1 MNQVLLE
8 TIVEKLET
16 LEISLLKENN
26 REKNLE
32 IQETLLK
39 EINIF
44 QSEITKLPSH
54 FKLSNEKMNELSK
67 NIDAVN
73 FKLEKGVSG
82 QINHKH
88 HFHKCVWIA
97 IGLFITSLL
106 LLYSWI
112 NCYDTRKVYE
122 ANDIKYRYLKVNGN
136 AVLLK
141 LLYHTDSLYNLNNDL
156 FTTRVNDREESFAH
170 QAELLRLAGEKKKDQ
185 KSSMKK

>member
-1 MNQVLLE
+1 M
-8 TIVEKLET
+8 
-16 LEISLLKENN
+16 
-26 REKNLE
+26 
-32 IQETLLK
+32 
-39 EINIF
+39 
-44 QSEITKLPSH
+44 KLPSH
-54 FKLSNEKMNELSK
+54 LKASNEKINELSR
-67 NIDAVN
+67 NITSLK
-73 FKLEKGVSG
+73 FKLEKGVSE

-88 HFHKCVWIA
+88 HFHKGVWIA

-156 FTTRVNDREESFAH
+156 FTSRVNDREESFAH
-170 QAELLRLAGEKKKDQ
+170 QAELLRLAGEKKRKI
-185 KSSMKK
+185 K